1 MLCMCIPVD
10 SDGSKVD
17 VVDVT
22 MAMDSST
29 TTGNILNSI
38 EGVNVVCNARLLVLS
53 SNSIS

>member
-22 MAMDSST
+22 MDSFT
-29 TTGNILNSI
+29 TRGNILNSF
-38 EGVNVVCNARLLVLS
+38 EGVNVCVYLLILMVVKLM
-53 SNSIS
+53 